1 MFHITGNDMLERAAM
16 KHIIAEEL
24 NIVVSTTR
32 MLTLAK
38 IHELERLQHQL
49 RVLETKLS

>member
-1 MFHITGNDMLERAAM
+1 MFHVTYNDILERTAS

-32 MLTLAK
+32 VLNLEK
-38 IHELERLQHQL
+38 SHELERLQHQL
-49 RVLETKLS
+49 RVLEAKLS